1 MITLEEIKK
10 KAIRIY
16 PQFLK
21 SILLGQSFFPYIL
34 RSDKNLSGDFVEMS
48 KEISNLISG
57 SKDRHGYG
65 YHVSSRQVKTRSH
78 GLQDIP
84 ESISFNDQDD
94 YLRFIGKSREFSQF
108 FENVNLIRKTIPQL
122 NAWLDENPMAVV
134 NNNGKWIDLLKV
146 CSWFLNDFEPGKYYT
161 RELPISV
168 HTKFIEEN
176 KGVLREMLDNLIP
189 EKSNIEESE
198 FEKRFQLKYIQPLV
212 RMRSLDV
219 SSRKNLYDDISIPL
233 DEFIKI
239 PVLCSRVFIIENKM
253 NFLTFPHVS
262 GSIAIWGKGFAIG
275 SLKGA
280 FWLTDKEI
288 FYWSDLDIQGFEML
302 SQLRSYFP
310 QTQSFLMERVFLD
323 LLPQFIVEGT
333 PGTVVSLPHLDQ
345 AELELFLHLKEGN
358 LRLEQERIPQTR
370 VIDEVQRLF

>member
-57 SKDRHGYG
+57 SKDRQGYG
-65 YHVSSRQVKTRSH
+65 YHVTSRQVKTRSH

-84 ESISFNDQDD
+84 EAISFNDQDD
-94 YLRFIGKSREFSQF
+94 YLKFIGKSREFSQF
-108 FENVNLIRKTIPQL
+108 FENVSVIRKTVPQL
-122 NAWLDENPMAVV
+122 NSWLDENPMAVV

-146 CSWFLNDFEPGKYYT
+146 CNWFLNHFEPVKYYI

-176 KGVLREMLDNLIP
+176 KGVLREMLDHLIP
-189 EKSNIEESE
+189 EKSKIEELE

-219 SSRKNLYDDISIPL
+219 SNRNNLYDDISIPL

-262 GSIAIWGKGFAIG
+262 GSIAIWGKGFALE

-280 FWLTDKEI
+280 FWLRDKEI
-288 FYWSDLDIQGFEML
+288 FYWSDLDIQGFQML
-302 SQLRSYFP
+302 SQLRSYFA

-333 PGTVVSLPHLDQ
+333 PASAVTLPHLNEN
-345 AELELFLHLKEGN
+345 ELELFLHLKEGN
-358 LRLEQERIPQTR
+358 LRLEQERIPQIR
-370 VIDEVQRLF
+370 VIDEIQRLF